1 MDERNENI
9 PVSPTVYQALLK
21 TKPELADQIR
31 QVILAHAFENRST
44 LHPRRLKE
52 IIDDEA
58 DRFFDFL
65 SAGDITAAREHG
77 RKRLREGLNL
87 QTILVLGDLFRNI
100 CWQGMPAQKA
110 DLLRCGLKAVESY
123 MSSYLKGYLEEQ
135 EASIL
140 KDQEELRRAL
150 SAALV
155 RQSRELH
162 IKNHAIN
169 TSINGIM
176 LTDLQGRVA
185 YVNPAFLNIW
195 GFDQAEELMAQNIR
209 DFLQGDEVWVS
220 IRELIERQGGGWRR
234 ELIARRRDRAGFQV
248 EISAS
253 LIKDAAGQPI
263 GVMVSCIDITER
275 KQAEEELKKLE
286 KHLFQSQKME
296 AVGTLASGIAHDF
309 NNILQAISGYIQLV
323 LTKGHLDHL
332 SQRYLLE
339 ASLAVD
345 RASDLIHRLLTFSR
359 KVKPEL
365 KPVDLNQVVD
375 HAVKMLERAIPKM
388 IRIEVRLTE
397 ELELVNGD
405 DNQLEQVVMNLG
417 TNARDAMPEGGRL
430 IFHTGNVVLDRE
442 SCKDYPETKPGEYV
456 LLEVTDTGCGIDA
469 ETVKHIFEPFF
480 TTKSVGEGTGLGLS
494 TVYGIVKGHGG
505 HISCASEKGR
515 GTVFKIYL
523 PVVQTY
529 DYKVVEEKRDFE
541 EIRGGT
547 ETILLA
553 DDERAILEVAREAL
567 QESGY
572 NILLAEN
579 GEQVLD
585 LYQARGEEIDLVILD
600 LSMPG
605 MGGQRCL
612 KELCRI
618 NPKVKVLIASGY
630 SADGQQKLSLDNGA
644 VGFIPK
650 PYRLKD
656 MVRAVRE
663 VLDAG

>member
-1 MDERNENI
+1 MDERSEKI
-9 PVSPTVYQALLK
+9 QISPPVYQALLK
-21 TKPELADQIR
+21 NKSELTDQIR
-31 QVILAHAFENRST
+31 KIIFAHAFENRST

-52 IIDDEA
+52 IINDEA

-65 SAGDITAAREHG
+65 STRDALTAEEHG
-77 RKRLREGLNL
+77 RRRLREGLGSR
-87 QTILVLGDLFRNI
+87 TILALGDLFRNI
-100 CWQGMPAQKA
+100 CWQEMPAKEA
-110 DLLRCGLKAVESY
+110 DCLQAGLQAVESY
-123 MSSYLKGYLEEQ
+123 MSSYLKGYLEEH

-155 RQSRELH
+155 RQGRELH

-176 LTDLQGRVA
+176 LTDLEGRAA
-185 YVNPAFLNIW
+185 YVNPAFLTIW
-195 GFDQAEELMAQNIR
+195 GFDQTEELVGRNSREFFQ
-209 DFLQGDEVWVS
+209 DEEVWTS
-220 IRELIERQGGGWRR
+220 IRSLIERKVGGGRR
-234 ELIARRRDRAGFQV
+234 ELIARRRDGARFYV
-248 EISAS
+248 DISAS
-253 LIKDAAGQPI
+253 LIKDASGQPI
-263 GVMVSCIDITER
+263 GVMVSFIDITER
-275 KQAEEELKKLE
+275 KQAEQDLKKLE
-286 KHLFQSQKME
+286 EHLFQSQKME

-323 LTKGHLDHL
+323 LTKGRLDHL
-332 SQRYLLE
+332 NQRYLLE

-345 RASDLIHRLLTFSR
+345 RASDLINRLLTFSR
-359 KVKPEL
+359 RVKPEL

-375 HAVKMLERAIPKM
+375 HAVKMLERALPKM
-388 IRIEVRLTE
+388 IRIEVRLAE
-397 ELELVNGD
+397 DLELVNGD
-405 DNQLEQVVMNLG
+405 ANQLEQVVMNLG

-430 IFHTGNVVLDRE
+430 VIETGNVILDRM
-442 SCKDYPETKPGEYV
+442 SCKDLPEMKPGRYV
-456 LLEVTDTGCGIDA
+456 LLQVTDTGCGMDA

-480 TTKSVGEGTGLGLS
+480 TTKNIGEGTGLGLS

-505 HISCASEKGR
+505 HITCTSEKGQ
-515 GTVFKIYL
+515 GAVFKILL

-529 DYKVVEEKRDFE
+529 DVEAVPETRAME
-541 EIRGGT
+541 EIRGGS

-553 DDERAILEVAREAL
+553 DDERAILEVARDAL
-567 QESGY
+567 QEYGY

-585 LYQARGEEIDLVILD
+585 IYQVRGEEIDLVILD

-612 KELCRI
+612 QELCRI
-618 NPKVKVLIASGY
+618 NPQVKVIIASGY
-630 SADGQQKLSLDNGA
+630 SADGQKKLSLDNGA
-644 VGFIPK
+644 VGFLPK

-656 MVRAVRE
+656 MVRTVRE
-663 VLDAG
+663 VLDAD

>member
-1 MDERNENI
+1 MDERSHTI
-9 PVSPTVYQALLK
+9 QTSPTVYQALLK
-21 TKPELADQIR
+21 SKPELADQIKK
-31 QVILAHAFENRST
+31 IIFAHAFENRST

-52 IIDDEA
+52 IINDEA

-65 SAGDITAAREHG
+65 STGDTLTAEEHG
-77 RKRLREGLNL
+77 RKRLREGLGP
-87 QTILVLGDLFRNI
+87 QTLLALGDLFRNI
-100 CWQGMPAQKA
+100 CWQAMPAQEA
-110 DLLRCGLKAVESY
+110 DLLQCGLQEVESY
-123 MSSYLKGYLEEQ
+123 MSSYLKGYLEEHQ
-135 EASIL
+135 AGIL

-155 RQSRELH
+155 RQGRELH

-185 YVNPAFLNIW
+185 YVNPAFLTIW
-195 GFDQAEELMAQNIR
+195 GFEQAEELVGQNSREFFKDKEIWANIR
-209 DFLQGDEVWVS
+209 A
-220 IRELIERQGGGWRR
+220 LIERKGGGGQR
-234 ELIARRRDRAGFQV
+234 ELIARRRDGARFYVG
-248 EISAS
+248 ISAS
-253 LIKDAAGQPI
+253 LIRDASGQTI
-263 GVMVSCIDITER
+263 GVMGSFIDITER
-275 KQAEEELKKLE
+275 KQAEQELKKLE
-286 KHLFQSQKME
+286 EYLFQSQKME

-388 IRIEVRLTE
+388 VRIEVRRSD
-397 ELELVNGD
+397 ELEVVNGD
-405 DNQLEQVVMNLG
+405 ANQLEQVVMNLG

-430 IFHTGNVVLDRE
+430 VFQTGNVVLDRE
-442 SCKDYPETKPGEYV
+442 SCKDYPEVRPGEYV
-456 LLEVTDTGCGIDA
+456 RLKVTDTGCGMDA

-505 HISCASEKGR
+505 HITCASEKGQ
-515 GTVFKIYL
+515 GTVFNIYL

-529 DYKVVEEKRDFE
+529 DVKVVQEESFFE
-541 EIRGGT
+541 EIRGGS

-553 DDERAILEVAREAL
+553 DDERAILEVARDAL
-567 QESGY
+567 QEYGY

-585 LYQARGEEIDLVILD
+585 IYQARGEEIDLVVLD

-618 NPKVKVLIASGY
+618 NPKVKVIVASGY

-656 MVRAVRE
+656 MVRTVRE
-663 VLDAG
+663 VLDAD